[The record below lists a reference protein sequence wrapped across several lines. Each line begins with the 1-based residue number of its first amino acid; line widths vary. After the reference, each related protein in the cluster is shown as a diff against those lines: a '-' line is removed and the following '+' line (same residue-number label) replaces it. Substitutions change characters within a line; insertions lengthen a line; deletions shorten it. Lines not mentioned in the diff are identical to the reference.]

1 LWLVLIGMYFNE
13 AWLAPE
19 RNGPGIY
26 VVEALKDYRYPRLY
40 RPRRPGETS
49 ESKTKRLG
57 WETTQATKPM
67 MEGTFQEALQE
78 GSHGLRSMATAREMN
93 TYVVDERGRHG
104 AQPGEHDDPA
114 DGGDDRGGM
123 WRWHD
128 GAAGYRGAPRLIE
141 GASGHRGRERRG
153 SSAAA
158 GRSSSRAR
166 RARAAG

>member
-1 LWLVLIGMYFNE
+1 MCASSRWPSTSRAEIHKLPLWLVLIGMYFNE

-49 ESKTKRLG
+49 ESKTSKRLG

-93 TYVVDERGRHG
+93 TYVVDERN
-104 AQPGEHDDPA
+104 P
-114 DGGDDRGGM
+114 
-123 WRWHD
+123 
-128 GAAGYRGAPRLIE
+128 
-141 GASGHRGRERRG
+141 
-153 SSAAA
+153 
-158 GRSSSRAR
+158 AR
-166 RARAAG
+166 RAAGGA